1 MGSRNNVAELNK
13 KSDIV
18 LVVDDDNEMREL
30 LRIELEAEG
39 FMVLT
44 ATNGAKAVSTARR
57 EEPDVILMDVQMP
70 VMNGVEATEVLKD
83 DHDTR
88 HIPIIMI
95 TALERK
101 EDIIK
106 GLEAGATDYITK
118 PFFLPELKARLNA
131 VLRLKNIYDE
141 LIAMREQLIK
151 DQMLNTIKTTTSII
165 QETIDDNLDIIVGK
179 LNYFHENRQYPSEDD
194 LNIIENA
201 DSNIKNTVV
210 NLSLLD
216 SFVIKVYQRISVI
229 VDRIY

>member
-1 MGSRNNVAELNK
+1 MGESRSPAEFSK
-13 KSDIV
+13 KPNMV
-18 LVVDDDNEMREL
+18 LVVEDDTEMREL

-39 FMVLT
+39 FTILT
-44 ATNGAKAVSTARR
+44 ATNGAQAVSTART
-57 EEPDVILMDVQMP
+57 EQPEVILMDVQMP
-70 VMNGVEATEVLKD
+70 VMNGVEAAEILKD

-106 GLEAGATDYITK
+106 GFEAGAIDYITK
-118 PFFLPELKARLNA
+118 PFFLPELKARVNA

-151 DQMLNTIKTTTSII
+151 DEMLNTIKTTTSII
-165 QETIDDNLDIIVGK
+165 QETIDDNLDIIIGR
-179 LNYFHENRQYPSEDD
+179 LNYFHQNQQYPSEKDF
-194 LNIIENA
+194 NIIENA
-201 DSNIKNTVV
+201 NANIKNTVG
-210 NLSLLD
+210 NLSFLD
-216 SFVIKVYQRISVI
+216 SFVFKVYQRISSI

>member
-1 MGSRNNVAELNK
+1 MEAPRNPAELSK
-13 KSDIV
+13 KSNIV
-18 LVVDDDNEMREL
+18 LVVEDDNEMREL
-30 LRIELEAEG
+30 LRLELEAEG
-39 FMVLT
+39 FTVLT
-44 ATNGAKAVSTARR
+44 ATNGAKAVSAARS

-70 VMNGVEATEVLKD
+70 VMNGFEATEVLKD

-95 TALERK
+95 TSLERK

-131 VLRLKNIYDE
+131 VLHLKNIYDE

-151 DQMLNTIKTTTSII
+151 NEMLNTIKNTTSII

-179 LNYFHENRQYPSEDD
+179 LNYFHQNREYPSEDD
-194 LNIIENA
+194 LNRIENA
-201 DSNIKNTVV
+201 DSNIKNTVR

-216 SFVIKVYQRISVI
+216 SFVFKVYQRISVI